1 MRIGITL
8 GDPGGIGPE
17 IVLKALKVL
26 RKDYLLIGS
35 KVVLKYFA
43 EKLDLPIP
51 KAELVDVG
59 GTDFTIGEDS
69 SNNGEIAY
77 RSLIKGIE
85 VAKEGIVNAIVTAP
99 LSKKG
104 MAMAG
109 HIYPGQTEILAETTG
124 SKNYGMMMVSKKLK
138 ILFVT
143 AHIPLKDVS
152 CVITTELLRQK
163 IDLCIRSM
171 KKLFKIDSPSIGVL
185 GLNPHAGE
193 GGYIGREEIEVIKP
207 VIEALKRSGNNIDG
221 PFPSDT
227 YFSTKSDDCVIAM
240 YHDQGMIPFKIFA
253 FDEGVNLTVG
263 LPFIRTSPDHGT
275 AFDIVGR
282 GIARPDSIISAIRL
296 AEELCVL

>member
-26 RKDYLLIGS
+26 RNDYLLIGS
-35 KVVLKYFA
+35 RVVLEYFA
-43 EKLDLPIP
+43 EKLNLPIP
-51 KAELVDVG
+51 KAKFVDVG
-59 GTDFTIGEDS
+59 GADFTIGEDS
-69 SNNGEIAY
+69 SINGEIAY

-85 VAKEGIVNAIVTAP
+85 VAKEGLVDAIVTAP

-104 MAMAG
+104 MSMAG

-124 SKNYGMMMVSKKLK
+124 SKNYGMMMVSNKLK

-143 AHIPLKDVS
+143 THIPLKDVS
-152 CVITTELLRQK
+152 SILTKELLRQK
-163 IDLCIRSM
+163 IDLCIKSM

-207 VIEALKRSGNNIDG
+207 VIEEFKRSGNNIGG

-227 YFSTKSDDCVIAM
+227 YFSTKSNDCVIAI
-240 YHDQGMIPFKIFA
+240 YHDQGMIPFKMFA

-282 GIARPDSIISAIRL
+282 GIAKPDSIISAIRL
-296 AEELCVL
+296 AEELCAL

>member
-17 IVLKALKVL
+17 IVLKALRVL

-109 HIYPGQTEILAETTG
+109 HIYPGQTEILAEMTG

-143 AHIPLKDVS
+143 THIPLKDVS
-152 CVITTELLRQK
+152 GVITTELLRQK
-163 IDLCIRSM
+163 IDLCMRSM

-207 VIEALKRSGNNIDG
+207 VIEALRRSGNNIDG

-227 YFSTKSDDCVIAM
+227 YFSKKSADCVIAM

-282 GIARPDSIISAIRL
+282 GIAKPDSIISAIRL
-296 AEELCVL
+296 AEELCIL